1 MEVPFIIS
9 LKTFPEIPGNIRI
22 AMTSAEN
29 PIRQK
34 KGSIYKIYTISLSR
48 KPLGTLGNLLASVK
62 LNENS
67 N

>member
-34 KGSIYKIYTISLSR
+34 KGSKYKNIYNQFITKTFGNFGKPVGIGKI
-48 KPLGTLGNLLASVK
+48 K
-62 LNENS
+62 
-67 N
+67 